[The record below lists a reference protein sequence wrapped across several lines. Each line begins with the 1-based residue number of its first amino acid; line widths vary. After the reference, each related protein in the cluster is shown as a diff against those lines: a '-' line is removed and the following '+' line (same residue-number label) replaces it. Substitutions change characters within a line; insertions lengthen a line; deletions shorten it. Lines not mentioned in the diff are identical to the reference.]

1 MTHEKL
7 QNSSFY
13 YCKLNGSIPF
23 YYIHNEV
30 LLENKI
36 YTKEHLKTQA
46 GHFDDYINN
55 DISPFFLVVCAV
67 SLSI

>member
-30 LLENKI
+30 LLENEI
-36 YTKEHLKTQA
+36 HTKEHLKTQA

>member
-13 YCKLNGSIPF
+13 YCELNGSIPF

-36 YTKEHLKTQA
+36 HRKEHPKTQA

-55 DISPFFLVVCAV
+55 GISPFFLVVCAV

>member
-1 MTHEKL
+1 MAHEKL
-7 QNSSFY
+7 QNSSSY

-23 YYIHNEV
+23 YYIHNEG
-30 LLENKI
+30 LLERKI
-36 YTKEHLKTQA
+36 HTKENPKPQA

-67 SLSI
+67 SVSI